1 MASYKIVSVYV
12 IHILQIGLYHTGT
25 CVQSYARH
33 AQSVKVYGW
42 CKKFKILVTLF
53 AKNNVLPKCIGLPI
67 PRTKIK

>member
-33 AQSVKVYGW
+33 AQSVKV
-42 CKKFKILVTLF
+42 
-53 AKNNVLPKCIGLPI
+53 
-67 PRTKIK
+67 